1 MTSGGR
7 VRLERA
13 ATADDGVAH
22 LVLDDPSR
30 RNTMGMAM
38 YAAVPALI
46 AEVNDDPHVRVLVV
60 RGEGTTFSAGS
71 DITEFRAQRLGDA
84 HVHYAE
90 VEHRAPEALASC
102 RVPVVAAIRGACMGG
117 GLSIALAADLR
128 YAASDTLFS
137 VPPGRLGVGYPLAA
151 IDRLVATIGR
161 AAATDLLL
169 TARRF
174 GADEALRIGLVH
186 DVAAAGQL
194 DDLMADRC
202 ATIASLAPM
211 TLRAARA
218 ALAGQPDAA
227 ALADACFH
235 STDLVEG
242 ITAFEE
248 SRYPSFND
256 R

>member
-1 MTSGGR
+1 VKSTGR

-13 ATADDGVAH
+13 TTANDGVAT

-30 RNTMGMAM
+30 RNTMGVAM

-46 AEVNDDPHVRVLVV
+46 DEVNGDPDVRVLVV
-60 RGEGTTFSAGS
+60 RGEGAAFGAGS
-71 DITEFRAQRLGDA
+71 DITEFRAHRLGDA
-84 HVHYAE
+84 HVHYDE
-90 VEHRAPEALASC
+90 VEHRATEALSSC
-102 RVPVVAAIRGACMGG
+102 RVPVVAAIRGTCMGG
-117 GLSIALAADLR
+117 ALGIALAADLR
-128 YAASDTLFS
+128 YAAEDTQFS
-137 VPPGRLGVGYPLAA
+137 VPPGRLGVGYPLDA

-161 AAATDLLL
+161 AAAADLLL

-186 DVAAAGQL
+186 DVVTVDRLA
-194 DDLMADRC
+194 DLVADRC
-202 ATIASLAPM
+202 AVIAALAPM

-218 ALAGQPDAA
+218 ALAGRPDAA
-227 ALADACFH
+227 ALTDACFH
-235 STDLVEG
+235 SVDLLEG

-248 SRYPSFND
+248 SREPSFGD

>member
-1 MTSGGR
+1 MTSTGR

-13 ATADDGVAH
+13 TTADDGVAG

-30 RNTMGMAM
+30 RNAMGVAM

-46 AEVNDDPHVRVLVV
+46 AEVNDDPEVRVLVV
-60 RGEGTTFSAGS
+60 RGKGTTFGAGS
-71 DITEFRAQRLGDA
+71 NITEFRTQRLGNA
-84 HVHYAE
+84 HLHYDE
-90 VEHRAPEALASC
+90 LECRATEALASC
-102 RVPVVAAIRGACMGG
+102 RVPVIAAIRGACMGG
-117 GLSIALAADLR
+117 GLGIALATDLR
-128 YAASDTLFS
+128 YAANDTLFS
-137 VPPGRLGVGYPLAA
+137 VPPARLGVGYPIDA
-151 IDRLVATIGR
+151 INRLVVTIGR

-174 GADEALRIGLVH
+174 YADEALRIGLVH
-186 DVAAAGQL
+186 HVVAVDQL
-194 DDLMADRC
+194 DNLVADRC

-218 ALAGQPDAA
+218 ALAGRPDAT

-235 STDLVEG
+235 SADLVEG

-248 SRYPSFND
+248 SRKPSFGD

>member
-1 MTSGGR
+1 MTSTGR

-13 ATADDGVAH
+13 TTADDGLAS

-30 RNTMGMAM
+30 RNAMGVAM
-38 YAAVPALI
+38 YAAIPALI
-46 AEVNDDPHVRVLVV
+46 AEVNDDPEVRVLVV
-60 RGEGTTFSAGS
+60 RGEGTTFGAGS
-71 DITEFRAQRLGDA
+71 DITEFRAQRLGNA
-84 HVHYAE
+84 HVHYDE
-90 VEHRAPEALASC
+90 LECRATEALASC
-102 RVPVVAAIRGACMGG
+102 RVPVIAAIRGACMGG
-117 GLSIALAADLR
+117 GLGIALAADLR
-128 YAASDTLFS
+128 YAANDTLFS
-137 VPPGRLGVGYPLAA
+137 VPPGRLGVGYPIDA
-151 IDRLVATIGR
+151 INRLVATIGR

-174 GADEALRIGLVH
+174 DADEALRIGLIHHV
-186 DVAAAGQL
+186 VAVDRL
-194 DDLMADRC
+194 DDLVADRC

-218 ALAGQPDAA
+218 ALAGRPDAT

-235 STDLVEG
+235 SADLVEG

-248 SRYPSFND
+248 SRKPSFGD

>member
-1 MTSGGR
+1 MSTGR

-13 ATADDGVAH
+13 TTAGDGVAS

-30 RNTMGMAM
+30 RNTMGVAM

-46 AEVNDDPHVRVLVV
+46 AEVNGDPDVRVVVV
-60 RGEGTTFSAGS
+60 RGEGTTFGAGS

-84 HVHYAE
+84 HVHYDE
-90 VEHRAPEALASC
+90 VERRATKALTSC

-117 GLSIALAADLR
+117 SLGIALAADLR
-128 YAASDTLFS
+128 YAADDALFS
-137 VPPGRLGVGYPLAA
+137 VPPGRLGVGYPLDA
-151 IDRLVATIGR
+151 IDRLVVTIGR

-174 GADEALRIGLVH
+174 GAAEALRIGLVH
-186 DVAAAGQL
+186 DVVTVDRL
-194 DDLMADRC
+194 DDLVADRC

-218 ALAGQPDAA
+218 ALAGRPDAD

-235 STDLVEG
+235 SADLVEG

-248 SRYPSFND
+248 SREPSFGD